1 MQAELNKVRAEK
13 DTMSKELY
21 GYKAQSEGAVGR
33 IESLN
38 YENKKLA
45 ALKDELE
52 AKVASL
58 SMELSNMKSVVE
70 QKTAQATTQQE
81 KADKLQAE
89 LKIEKVDNEKMGKV
103 LQAVNSAFE
112 KFKGTQSAIEST
124 LSCLSCLAYLK
135 EPAPQTLVCGHSICN
150 KVSTFLY

>member
-1 MQAELNKVRAEK
+1 M
-13 DTMSKELY
+13 
-21 GYKAQSEGAVGR
+21 GR

-81 KADKLQAE
+81 KADK
-89 LKIEKVDNEKMGKV
+89 I
-103 LQAVNSAFE
+103 
-112 KFKGTQSAIEST
+112 
-124 LSCLSCLAYLK
+124 
-135 EPAPQTLVCGHSICN
+135 
-150 KVSTFLY
+150 

>member
-1 MQAELNKVRAEK
+1 
-13 DTMSKELY
+13 MSKELY
-21 GYKAQSEGAVGR
+21 GYKTQSEGAVGR

-81 KADKLQAE
+81 KADKL
-89 LKIEKVDNEKMGKV
+89 
-103 LQAVNSAFE
+103 
-112 KFKGTQSAIEST
+112 
-124 LSCLSCLAYLK
+124 
-135 EPAPQTLVCGHSICN
+135 
-150 KVSTFLY
+150 